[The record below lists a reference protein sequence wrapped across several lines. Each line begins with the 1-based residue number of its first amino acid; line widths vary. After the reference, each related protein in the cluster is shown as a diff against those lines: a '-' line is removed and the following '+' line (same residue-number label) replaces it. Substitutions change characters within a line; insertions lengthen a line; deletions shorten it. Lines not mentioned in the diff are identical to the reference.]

1 MYENGWNLLYF
12 KEAALLFSDHYGI
25 KLDTDVPNPF
35 QSKYE
40 NIAQTEEIELIHP
53 LTKQP
58 HSFQLH
64 EYAYGDEILRYAIA
78 EMMENGLNYQC
89 VWQKAEPLESG
100 NAQNESKET
109 NSLIKLD
116 HRYGVYH
123 SVPGMKEFLA
133 RYQAMTFLELWQ
145 EYHEYL
151 KAKFGEAVVPLLPG
165 NASDDIDAVF
175 HLCEAEPVGDFVSL
189 YRYCDGND
197 LDMWM
202 ELVEAGHPA
211 YAHITGYPLMNLREI
226 RLEAEEAAREAVSR
240 EEVQSIPEGFVK
252 DNFMLAQKIPIYHDG
267 GGNFIA
273 IDLDPDTKGY
283 YGQIVEVDHE
293 YEDRLVLADSLKE
306 YVAILYYFV
315 KELGV
320 IYNGEGFEGE
330 KPISAY
336 IVRSE

>member
-1 MYENGWNLLYF
+1 MHEHGWNLLFF

-25 KLDTDVPNPF
+25 QLDADVPNPF
-35 QSKYE
+35 QGGYE
-40 NIAQTEEIELIHP
+40 NIAQKEEIELIHP
-53 LTKQP
+53 MTKQP
-58 HSFQLH
+58 YSFQLH
-64 EYAYGDEILRYAIA
+64 EYAYGNKVLRYAIA

-89 VWQKAEPLESG
+89 VWQKAESLEPVNS
-100 NAQNESKET
+100 QKEGEET
-109 NSLIKLD
+109 AGLIELD
-116 HRYGVYH
+116 HRFGIYH

-133 RYQAMTFLELWQ
+133 CYQDKPFLELWQ
-145 EYHEYL
+145 EYHEFL
-151 KAKFGEAVVPLLPG
+151 KAKFGDSAVPLLPG
-165 NASDDIDAVF
+165 NASEDIEAVF
-175 HLCEAEPVGDFVSL
+175 QLCGAEPVEDFVSL

-197 LDMWM
+197 LDLWM
-202 ELVEAGHPA
+202 EFVEAGLPV

-226 RLEAEEAAREAVSR
+226 RLEAEEAVREAISR

-273 IDLDPDTKGY
+273 IDLDPDTKGH

-293 YEDRLVLADSLKE
+293 YEDRLVLANSLKE
-306 YVAILYYFV
+306 YIAILYYFV